1 VASTNA
7 RTRAI
12 AAFYAGH
19 ANRVQRT
26 VASRVRAPQQTIED
40 ACQTAWT
47 MLLLR
52 EDIDLD
58 HRGAAW
64 IATVAT
70 HQALQL
76 VSQRREVPV
85 GAFMPWPPEPG
96 IVTEPADDTSDPG
109 DVVAARDQYTQRVR
123 DLALLKPREREALYL
138 KALGYSYHEIA
149 QLTNATYTAV
159 NRRINEGRARLRKL
173 AREHDAARDAN

>member
-1 VASTNA
+1 M
-7 RTRAI
+7 REI

-26 VASRVRAPQQTIED
+26 VAGRVRAPRQTIED

-64 IATVAT
+64 IATVAR
-70 HQALQL
+70 HEALQL
-76 VSQRREVPV
+76 TSRRREVPV
-85 GAFMPWPPEPG
+85 GAFLPWSPAPG
-96 IVTEPADDTSDPG
+96 IATEPVDDTSDPG
-109 DVVAARDQYTQRVR
+109 DVVAARDQLVR
-123 DLALLKPREREALYL
+123 DFALLKPREREALYL

-149 QLTNATYTAV
+149 HLTNATHTAV

-173 AREHDAARDAN
+173 AREHDVARDAN